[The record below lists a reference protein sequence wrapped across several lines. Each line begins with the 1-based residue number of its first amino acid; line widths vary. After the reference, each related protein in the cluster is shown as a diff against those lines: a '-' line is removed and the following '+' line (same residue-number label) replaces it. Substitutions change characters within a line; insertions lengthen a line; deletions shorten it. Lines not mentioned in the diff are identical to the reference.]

1 MAGGYIFVNQS
12 EVQMIN
18 YDIENKW
25 IIIQQNKDF
34 RHSKKDVSQKNTLF
48 IWTRIVDLLK

>member
-25 IIIQQNKDF
+25 IIIQQNEDF
-34 RHSKKDVSQKNTLF
+34 RHSKKDVSQKTHCLYGQE
-48 IWTRIVDLLK
+48 L